1 MKTTKKCFKLS
12 LISTLLI
19 IAIVFSLLSDD
30 TTTSKAEGNKF
41 MRYYNGNEVLYVNI
55 ENCID
60 EWWKDDCTH
69 RVYFF
74 GKDTAWGTLE
84 ETPGTGLYQVTVP
97 KGQYSNLIICRCKDN
112 NSTWDNNGVYNQTG
126 DIAIL
131 PELDFICIFNGENSS
146 VAGWT
151 DFNNATAPIMS
162 TAINTGS
169 ATNNVTRDNSGNNTQ
184 GGVILHAF
192 CWTYDEIKNNMAD
205 IANAGYTAIQTS
217 PVQQPKD
224 YSPSYTDTKGQWW
237 KLYQPLSYSIGAN
250 SWLGNKEDL
259 KEMCKEA
266 KKYGIEVIVDIV
278 SNHLAGAANNQAV
291 FHADVAK
298 YEPTIYNDQATF
310 VHSYKK
316 AEEYSPELV
325 VQGNIG
331 MPDIVTSNHYIQER
345 VISLLKECIDCGVDG
360 FRFDAAKHI
369 ETPDDYNYA
378 SDFWPNVIGS
388 ARNYG
393 KQHNK
398 DLFIYGEL
406 LSPMMGGRKYSSYTK
421 YMNIIDNRTSDLTL
435 AAVYRNNANSASN
448 CHYETGEKASNLVL
462 WAESHDVHMGL
473 SGSSGDSDLR
483 NTEKVDDKIINKAYA
498 IIGSRADATALFL
511 ARPAKTMGKA
521 ETTNWKSPEVSAINY
536 FHKEF
541 NGAKEYLSNNNNNVV
556 INERYF
562 ENGKQGAV
570 LTNIRNYSDSISIKT
585 NILKDG
591 KYIDSITKKI
601 FTVSNGYMS
610 GVIGNTGIAVL
621 YPYE

>member
-19 IAIVFSLLSDD
+19 IAIVFSLLSYD

-131 PELDFICIFNGENSS
+131 PDLDFICIFNGEHSS

-151 DFNNATAPIMS
+151 DFASATAPII
-162 TAINTGS
+162 TTERKTGS

-192 CWTYDEIKNNMAD
+192 CWTYNEIKNNMAD
-205 IANAGYTAIQTS
+205 IANAGYTTVQTS
-217 PVQQPKD
+217 PIQQPKD

-237 KLYQPLSYSIGAN
+237 KLYQPLSYSIGSN

-278 SNHLAGAANNQAV
+278 SNHLAGDAKNEAIL
-291 FHADVAK
+291 HSDVAK
-298 YEPTIYNDQATF
+298 YEPTIYNNQATY

-316 AEEYSPELV
+316 ANESSIDTV
-325 VQGNIG
+325 VSGNIG
-331 MPDIVTSNHYIQER
+331 VPDIDTSNHYIQER

-369 ETPDDYNYA
+369 ETPDDLEYA
-378 SDFWPNVIGS
+378 SDFWPNVIG
-388 ARNYG
+388 AAKNYG

-398 DLFIYGEL
+398 DLFLYGEI
-406 LSPMMGGRKYSSYTK
+406 LSPMMAGRKYSSYTK

-435 AAVYRNNANSASN
+435 NAVYNKNTNVASDF
-448 CHYETGEKASNLVL
+448 HYQTGEEASNLVL
-462 WAESHDVHMGL
+462 WSESHDVYIGK
-473 SGSSGDSDLR
+473 SGSSGGLIT
-483 NTEKVDDKIINKAYA
+483 TENVDEKIINKGWA

-511 ARPAKTMGKA
+511 ARPAATMGKA
-521 ETTNWKSPEVSAINY
+521 GTNNWKSPEVKAINY
-536 FHKEF
+536 FHREF
-541 NGAKEYLSNNNNNVV
+541 SGAKEHLSNSNDIV

-562 ENGKQGAV
+562 ANGKQGAV
-570 LTNIRNYSDSISIKT
+570 LTNIKNYSGCIKAKA

-591 KYIDSITKKI
+591 KYVDSISKKI
-601 FTVSNGYMS
+601 FTVSDGYIS

-621 YPYE
+621 YRYE